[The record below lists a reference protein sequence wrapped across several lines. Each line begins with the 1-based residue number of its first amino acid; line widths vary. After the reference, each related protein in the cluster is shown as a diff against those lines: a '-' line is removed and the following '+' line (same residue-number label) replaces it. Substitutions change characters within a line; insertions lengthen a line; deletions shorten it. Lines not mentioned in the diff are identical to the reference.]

1 MSKAVTI
8 PAPLA
13 KGLQHKT
20 MAGAAVEVLRRR
32 ILDGELPSGTQ
43 LRQSALAEEFGI
55 SRIPLREA
63 FLQLEAE
70 GLVKVQA
77 HRGAVVA
84 SLSNDEVAELFELR
98 ATLEPMLLRRSAPN
112 LTAENF
118 NALQSLL
125 DDYAS
130 DLNSA
135 SARRWGVFNAQFHL
149 MLYAKANRPRTMALV
164 QNLLQDSDRHTR
176 LHLSIA
182 GATARAQD
190 EHSRI
195 LSLCRAGDIDAAA
208 TLLRSHIVNVAE
220 ELRQIQRG

>member
-1 MSKAVTI
+1 MAK
-8 PAPLA
+8 PLG
-13 KGLQHKT
+13 KGLHHKT

-32 ILDGELPSGTQ
+32 ILDGDLPSGTQ

-63 FLQLEAE
+63 FLQLKAE
-70 GLVKVQA
+70 NLVKVHA

-98 ATLEPMLLRRSAPN
+98 ATLEPMLLRHSAPN
-112 LTAENF
+112 LTVENF

-125 DDYAS
+125 DDYAR

-135 SARRWGVFNAQFHL
+135 NARRWGVFNAQFHL
-149 MLYAKANRPRTMALV
+149 MLYAKASRPRTLALV

-182 GATARAQD
+182 GATGRAQD
-190 EHSRI
+190 EHGRI
-195 LSLCRAGDIDAAA
+195 LNLCRTGDVEAAA
-208 TLLRSHIVNVAE
+208 ELLRNHITNVAR
-220 ELRQIQRG
+220 ELREINR

>member
-1 MSKAVTI
+1 MVE
-8 PAPLA
+8 PLA

-20 MAGAAVEVLRRR
+20 MAGAAVEALRRR
-32 ILDGELPSGTQ
+32 ILEGELPSGTQ

-77 HRGAVVA
+77 HRGAVVV

-98 ATLEPMLLRRSAPN
+98 ATLEPMLLRQSAPN
-112 LTAENF
+112 LTTQDF
-118 NALQSLL
+118 NTLQSLL
-125 DDYAS
+125 DDYAR

-135 SARRWGVFNAQFHL
+135 NARRWGVFNAQFHS
-149 MLYAKANRPRTMALV
+149 MLYARANRPRTMALV

-176 LHLSIA
+176 LHLSIV

-195 LSLCRAGDIDAAA
+195 LTLCKTGNIEAAA
-208 TLLRSHIVNVAE
+208 ELLRLHIVNVAQ
-220 ELRQIQRG
+220 ELRAINCRST